1 MPRGPGN
8 CINELDLK
16 QRLQMDQQVEGKY
29 GKVSKM
35 TVASESYVEAMPI
48 GRATEI
54 RLKE

>member
-1 MPRGPGN
+1 M
-8 CINELDLK
+8 NELDLK